1 MTCDMLVLFQGKPIL
16 KREKANHVEYES
28 PDYSAFFQAVLV
40 IYQFGEVIAGALK
53 TTRETELCDILHN
66 YQLAIEYVLTFWSIL
81 RTGTFQVWLTKKWI
95 LNYPRRKRTMLNQS
109 LEV

>member
-81 RTGTFQVWLTKKWI
+81 RTGTFQVWLTKSG
-95 LNYPRRKRTMLNQS
+95 Y
-109 LEV
+109 